1 MARESVISQ
10 RIKFLIAPFP
20 ANSKKK
26 SESDPAGEKSSKLSM
41 GACLTCRSPR
51 QKEIV
56 PTVESRLMIT
66 TSLNQ

>member
-10 RIKFLIAPFP
+10 RIKFLIASFP

-41 GACLTCRSPR
+41 GRVWPAVVQDR
-51 QKEIV
+51 KK
-56 PTVESRLMIT
+56 
-66 TSLNQ
+66 